1 MKQYKKNLLD
11 RNENYFYTK
20 TRWLCLEDEDTLF
33 KYSIITN
40 THHPF
45 LIEDFTFMISSWNLT
60 VHVSLDTQSCNNL
73 IKALKNIIIM
83 TLYMF
88 IHWTQSC
95 NNLIKAL
102 KNIIIMTYMFIHVK
116 FLFQLNQAHN
126 NQHNMFFLYEFLLVF
141 LNLFISIP
149 IQNIN

>member
-83 TLYMF
+83 T
-88 IHWTQSC
+88 
-95 NNLIKAL
+95 
-102 KNIIIMTYMFIHVK
+102 YMFIHVK

-141 LNLFISIP
+141 LVFISIP
-149 IQNIN
+149 ILINIQNIN